1 MHGEVLGILG
11 ESDGKYIDV
20 VKKVWR
26 DKISNLEKSVIWVV
40 RTRFGFLAQMI
51 NELRSNTMN
60 L

>member
-1 MHGEVLGILG
+1 MG

-26 DKISNLEKSVIWVV
+26 GRISNLEKSVIWVV

-51 NELRSNTMN
+51 NELRPNTIN